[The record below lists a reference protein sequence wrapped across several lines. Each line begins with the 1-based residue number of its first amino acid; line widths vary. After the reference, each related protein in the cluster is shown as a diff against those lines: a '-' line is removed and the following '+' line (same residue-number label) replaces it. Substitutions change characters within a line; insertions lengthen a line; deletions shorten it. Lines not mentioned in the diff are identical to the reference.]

1 MKKFSRTNE
10 RGGARLNF
18 LMVVAIIAAIA
29 YVGYQ
34 FIPVFYQSFLFKDL
48 MQHDADVCAAQG
60 YPASW
65 AKDQLTKSAPEYGIP
80 PEAVVSATL
89 QDSRVEVRVQFV
101 RPIPLPGYIYQY
113 EFDHTVRSTAFLTTK

>member
-10 RGGARLNF
+10 LGGSRLNF
-18 LMVVAIIAAIA
+18 LIVILIIAIVV

-34 FIPVFYQSFLFKDL
+34 VVPVFYQSFVFKDL

-65 AKDQLTKSAPEYGIP
+65 AKDQLTKSAPEYGVP
-80 PEAVVSATL
+80 PDAVISATQ
-89 QDSRVEVRVQFV
+89 QDSRIEVRVQFV
-101 RPIPLPGYIYQY
+101 LPIQLPGYTYQY
-113 EFDHTVRSTAFLTTK
+113 EFDHTARSTAFLTTR